1 MSLQI
6 NTNPFPQYAV
16 RRLESSPVQ
25 AADALQRVSA
35 ASNIERASGPSVIV
49 ELGLR
54 ALPQFAGLSSLSAP
68 TSSRVSLLQTANG
81 ALNSVKNDLLQLRE
95 LAAEAS
101 NATRSQSQRDIL
113 QATANQLVA
122 DIDRIS
128 RQSRYQG
135 VQIFDQSAGNLTGDP
150 SMVAILDGLKGRW
163 LENAEN
169 LIQAYFGLRADGA
182 ALNIDLTGFTDGPY
196 GVAARV
202 TATAPFYDSGK
213 GSNLRLQLDRADF
226 LPATKPNGGTA
237 PLYSDRIIAHELTHA
252 VLARTSNYANLARN
266 SLWFVEGIAEF
277 IHGGDERFAYD
288 LAQAGGNVQTV
299 INSINDGALSAS
311 IDYSASYAAVRY
323 LHDQIKSAGGEGV
336 KDIMDYLSTHQS
348 ATLDNA
354 FSDAI
359 APLGTAVSSYTSSR
373 AFLSDFN
380 ASGAAFIAA
389 NFDLSNTDTG
399 AIGGLDADGGAVR
412 TAASV
417 VPDTDIRSGNNV
429 LMGFAERFENIAAT
443 RSRSANSI
451 QTDAYA
457 STNRKA
463 VVGAMN
469 ASALGINALNLLED
483 PVDAISQADRALQ
496 YVNTE
501 QSRIAAQ
508 LNGFDSMFAS
518 LQTIFASLN
527 SVRSWTLA
535 PRSAA
540 ELATL
545 AGSGILAQ
553 NETALLAQANVQQQ
567 IVAQLLM
574 PG

>member
-6 NTNPFPQYAV
+6 NTNLFPQYAL

-35 ASNIERASGPSVIV
+35 VSQIERASDPSVIV
-49 ELGLR
+49 ELSTR
-54 ALPQFAGLSSLSAP
+54 ALPQFSGLSLLGGV
-68 TSSRVSLLQTANG
+68 TSGQVSLLQTAND
-81 ALNSVKNDLLQLRE
+81 ALNSVKTNLLHIRE

-101 NATRSQSQRDIL
+101 NTARTHSQRETL
-113 QATANQLVA
+113 QAAADQLA
-122 DIDRIS
+122 SEIDRIS
-128 RQSRYQG
+128 RQTRYQG
-135 VQIFDQSAGNLTGDP
+135 VQIFDQSARNLTGDP

-169 LIQAYFGLRADGA
+169 LIQAYYGLRADGA
-182 ALNIDLTGFTDGPY
+182 ALNIDLTGFTDGPN

-226 LPATKPNGGTA
+226 VPATKPNGGTA

-252 VLARTSNYANLARN
+252 VMARTTNYANLARN
-266 SLWFVEGIAEF
+266 SLWFVEGVAEF

-288 LAQAGGNVQTV
+288 LAQAGGKVRTV

-323 LHDQIKSAGGEGV
+323 LHDQIKSAGGEGI
-336 KDIMDYLSTHQS
+336 KDVMDYLSTYQS
-348 ATLDNA
+348 ATLDDA
-354 FSDAI
+354 FRNAI
-359 APLGTAVSSYTSSR
+359 APFGEPVSAYTTAR

-389 NFDLSNTDTG
+389 NFDLTNTDTG
-399 AIGGLDADGGAVR
+399 AIGGFDTDGGAVR

-417 VPDTDIRSGNNV
+417 VPDTDMRSNNNV
-429 LMGFAERFENIAAT
+429 LLGFAERFENIAT
-443 RSRSANSI
+443 TGSRTVNSI

-457 STNRKA
+457 STTRKS

-501 QSRIAAQ
+501 QSRITVQ
-508 LNGFDSMFAS
+508 LNGFDSMFAN
-518 LQTIFASLN
+518 LQTIFASL
-527 SVRSWTLA
+527 SPVRSWTLL
-535 PRSAA
+535 PRSAS

-545 AGSGILAQ
+545 IGNEIRAQ
-553 NETALLAQANVQQQ
+553 NETAMLAQANAQQQ
-567 IVAQLLM
+567 LVAQLLM